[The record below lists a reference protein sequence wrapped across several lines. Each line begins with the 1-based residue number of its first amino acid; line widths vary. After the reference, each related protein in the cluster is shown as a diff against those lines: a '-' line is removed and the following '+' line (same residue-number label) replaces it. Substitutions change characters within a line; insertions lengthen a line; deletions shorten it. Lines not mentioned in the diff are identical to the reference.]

1 MKQNCFVCKD
11 KRICFG
17 ILVQVPQFNIF
28 SAKHFVIDCF
38 GLNMG
43 TSFKPKELHGTPRKS
58 RRTPWILKLHP
69 INPLFTLV
77 WFIIHFALDLK
88 FFLGHLSESSDLL
101 LWVRVVCRAS
111 SVVRCPLTSPPQKLL
126 GQSLLNLVCGIC
138 RGRRPTIVN
147 VMTPQP

>member
-38 GLNMG
+38 GLNKG

-58 RRTPWILKLHP
+58 QRTPWILKLHP
-69 INPLFTLV
+69 INPLFTLI

-101 LWVRVVCRAS
+101 LWVRVHCCLSCVFCCPS
-111 SVVRCPLTSPPQKLL
+111 SVNISSSETT
-126 GQSLLNLVCGIC
+126 GQIFTKFGVWHL
-138 RGRRPTIVN
+138 
-147 VMTPQP
+147 